1 MNKVGYVASHVQGVL
16 IELQKWRDSHLYLS
30 FYIVSRIW
38 RGNIFILPASHVL
51 TSCSYLTFKEITN
64 RRSFE
69 DEFIDTLWNIRQMI
83 DIFSRIA
90 VGGTESNY
98 LENNKMIGEQ
108 MVPQRMFNK
117 LASLLSHDIRELH
130 MLRVKP
136 SALRSTIVSRHWY
149 LFDGFLP
156 YTREDDRR
164 GFPCQAAGVG
174 ISNRWKL

>member
-1 MNKVGYVASHVQGVL
+1 
-16 IELQKWRDSHLYLS
+16 
-30 FYIVSRIW
+30 
-38 RGNIFILPASHVL
+38 
-51 TSCSYLTFKEITN
+51 
-64 RRSFE
+64 
-69 DEFIDTLWNIRQMI
+69 MI

-136 SALRSTIVSRHWY
+136 SALRSTIVSRH
-149 LFDGFLP
+149 
-156 YTREDDRR
+156 
-164 GFPCQAAGVG
+164 
-174 ISNRWKL
+174 